1 LRFQPVDNSTHAAGT
16 PAHPD
21 LWISLTLPATKQLD
35 RHRLYRSAWAIQ
47 APRISS
53 MLLPVMFAAIA
64 ALNNR
69 NATLSPRTNGICLM
83 FDSPG

>member
-1 LRFQPVDNSTHAAGT
+1 MDRLDA
-16 PAHPD
+16 PA
-21 LWISLTLPATKQLD
+21 IAQRD

-53 MLLPVMFAAIA
+53 MLLPLMFAAIA
-64 ALNNR
+64 ALSNK

-83 FDSPG
+83 FGSPG

>member
-1 LRFQPVDNSTHAAGT
+1 MDRLNA
-16 PAHPD
+16 
-21 LWISLTLPATKQLD
+21 LLTTKQPD
-35 RHRLYRSAWAIQ
+35 RHHPYRAAWATQ

-64 ALNNR
+64 ALNNK

-83 FDSPG
+83 FGSPG